1 MKKMNIFDVYMD
13 DGHNTFKVTVPATSV
28 KSAKEY
34 VQGNGDV
41 VAVKPSELQDIDIG
55 FLADTLKRA
64 QWGQQE
70 IDVITR
76 ALAQCAKADT
86 LKSRTA
92 QSGSIPSR

>member
-1 MKKMNIFDVYMD
+1 MKKMDVYDVYMD

-76 ALAQCAKADT
+76 ALAQCGLA
-86 LKSRTA
+86 R
-92 QSGSIPSR
+92 

>member
-1 MKKMNIFDVYMD
+1 MKRMSVYDLYMD
-13 DGHNTFKVTVPATSV
+13 DGHSTFKVTVPATSV

-41 VAVKPSELQDIDIG
+41 VAVKPSELQDIDTG

-70 IDVITR
+70 IDIIVR
-76 ALAQCAKADT
+76 ALAQCGLA
-86 LKSRTA
+86 R
-92 QSGSIPSR
+92 